1 MKRPVIGVTMDSGD
15 TKPDRYGFVDRYSL
29 NANYPKSIEKAGGL
43 PLAIPYHVDDA
54 LIPQIVDALDGILF
68 IGGDDMDPRRYS
80 DEDWHPKAIRMND
93 ARQEFEF
100 ALLGEVERRRLPTLG
115 VCFGSQLMN
124 VYRGGSMHQFVPDLK
139 LEGGIEHRKLDREDP
154 RHAINIDTTS
164 QVGRAIG
171 KKQIEGNTYH
181 KQAMNRIGK
190 GLKVIATSPDGVI
203 EGIEDPTFP
212 LFTAVQWHPE
222 RMSDR
227 AEHLALFKLLVDK
240 ARENAA
246 GK

>member
-80 DEDWHPKAIRMND
+80 DDDWHPKAIRMDD

-100 ALLGEVERRRLPTLG
+100 ALLAEVEKRRLPALG

-124 VYRGGSMHQFVPDLK
+124 VYRGGSLHQFLPDVPRDNAV
-139 LEGGIEHRKLDREDP
+139 EHRKLERDQP
-154 RHAINIDTTS
+154 RHPVRVDADSAI
-164 QVGRAIG
+164 GRAIG
-171 KKQIEGNTYH
+171 RSELSANTYH
-181 KQAMNRIGK
+181 KQAVKKIGR
-190 GLKVIATSPDGVI
+190 GLRVVATAPDGVI
-203 EGIEDPTFP
+203 
-212 LFTAVQWHPE
+212 
-222 RMSDR
+222 
-227 AEHLALFKLLVDK
+227 
-240 ARENAA
+240 
-246 GK
+246 

>member
-1 MKRPVIGVTMDSGD
+1 MNRPIIGVTMDSGD
-15 TKPDRYGFVDRYSL
+15 KPGKYGL
-29 NANYPKSIEKAGGL
+29 NSDYTGSVEMAGGL
-43 PLAIPYHVDDA
+43 PLAIPYRTDHS

-68 IGGDDMDPRRYS
+68 IGGDDMDPSRYGQ
-80 DEDWHPKAIRMND
+80 EWHEKAIRMD
-93 ARQEFEF
+93 KEREEFEF
-100 ALLGEVERRRLPTLG
+100 ALLAEVEKRRLPTLG

-139 LEGGIEHRKLDREDP
+139 LEGGIEHRKLDREEP
-154 RHAINIDTTS
+154 RHAINLDATS

-171 KKQIEGNTYH
+171 KRQIEANTYH

-190 GLKVIATSPDGVI
+190 GLRVIATSPDGVI

-222 RMSDR
+222 RMSDKP
-227 AEHLALFKLLVDK
+227 EHLALFKLLVDK
-240 ARENAA
+240 ARESAA
-246 GK
+246 VK